1 MAHLEISL
9 LPCFYVLLLMSPEL
23 TQVTCDQVCI
33 PGGQALS

>member
-9 LPCFYVLLLMSPEL
+9 LPYSHVLLLMSPEL
-23 TQVTCDQVCI
+23 TRVTCNQVYA